1 MYIPESGIRYIREMR
16 KKVYELIGENYA
28 IADIVT
34 DVYERGFKHGSATSA
49 RAISSLKTEK
59 AILNNEIKE
68 LKKNK
73 AKEIESKV
81 EIEKTVAYNRGRAFL
96 AKEILPL
103 YIEKD
108 ERILEILKGESG
120 KIRCAICGKSFSSY
134 DKLKEHEEEH
144 AVKKKRTKEKYKAW
158 EENRKEILRLYES
171 GKTIKEIAELK
182 EKSQSA
188 ISHAIK
194 LQKEKESRKEVE
206 K

>member
-1 MYIPESGIRYIREMR
+1 MCIPESGIRYIREMR
-16 KKVYELIGENYA
+16 KKVYELIGENYE
-28 IADIVT
+28 IADMIT
-34 DVYERGFKHGSATSA
+34 KSYERGFKHGSATSA
-49 RAISSLKTEK
+49 GAISSLKTEK
-59 AILNNEIKE
+59 AILKKEIKE

-108 ERILEILKGESG
+108 ERLMEILKGESG
-120 KIRCAICGKSFSSY
+120 KIRCVICGKSFSSY

-144 AVKKKRTKEKYKAW
+144 AVKKKRTEEKYKVW

-171 GKTIKEIAELK
+171 GKTVKEIAELK
-182 EKSQSA
+182 GKSQTA
-188 ISHAIK
+188 IRHAIK
-194 LQKEKESRKEVE
+194 LQKEKNQGKEVE